1 MRLVITRLTLHSQEL
16 SVSQKDRILST
27 PACSNPL
34 YLLVLVTEL
43 CQFGDF
49 FQLNSKIEE
58 YLSAKDTTELYERV
72 LARLDADYDQGG
84 Q

>member
-1 MRLVITRLTLHSQEL
+1 M
-16 SVSQKDRILST
+16 SQKDRILST

-84 Q
+84 SSRSFKSRHFDSRVHH

>member
-1 MRLVITRLTLHSQEL
+1 MAS
-16 SVSQKDRILST
+16 

-49 FQLNSKIEE
+49 FQLNAKIEE
-58 YLSAKDTTELYERV
+58 YLAAPTSIELFALV
-72 LARLDADYDQGG
+72 LARLDADTAQPGPSVAHAAAAHVLQARSRCSG
-84 Q
+84 PS